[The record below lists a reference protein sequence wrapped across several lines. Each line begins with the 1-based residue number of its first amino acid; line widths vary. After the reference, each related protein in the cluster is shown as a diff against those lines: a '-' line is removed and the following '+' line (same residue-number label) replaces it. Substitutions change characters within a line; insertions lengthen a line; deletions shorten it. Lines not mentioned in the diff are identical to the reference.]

1 MKFKKLG
8 NTDLDVSLI
17 CLGTMTW
24 GTQNSEKDAFEQMDY
39 SINKGVNFVDL
50 KDAGDPVEQANFYSK
65 TGADEICFLDISATY
80 ENRKTMFDVIS
91 KTAETC
97 FVPLTVG
104 GGVNNLND
112 FRELLKCG
120 ADKVSVNSSAVSNP
134 KIIIESSDKFG
145 NQCVVLAIDAIENKT
160 MPSGYEVTTHGGRK
174 KTNLD
179 ALNWAIQGVRN
190 GAGEILLTSM
200 NADGMKTGYNLQLT
214 KLISENVSVPVIASG
229 GAGNPKD
236 MVDVVIKSGASAVL
250 AASIFHFGIHS
261 IFSVKKEMLKNG
273 IHVRECEN

>member
-1 MKFKKLG
+1 MLS
-8 NTDLDVSLI
+8 TRVIACLDVH
-17 CLGTMTW
+17 GGRTV
-24 GTQNSEKDAFEQMDY
+24 
-39 SINKGVNFVDL
+39 KGINFVDL
-50 KDAGDPVEQANFYSK
+50 KDAGDPVEQANLYSK

-80 ENRKTMFDVIS
+80 EKRKTMLDVIS
-91 KTAETC
+91 KTAKSC

-104 GGVNNLND
+104 GGVNNLDN
-112 FRELLKCG
+112 FCELLNCG
-120 ADKVSVNSSAVSNP
+120 ADKVSVNSSAVYNP
-134 KIIIESSDKFG
+134 KIIRESSDKFG
-145 NQCVVLAIDAIENKT
+145 NQCVVLAIDAIENKA

-174 KTNLD
+174 NTNLD
-179 ALNWAIQGVRN
+179 VLNWAIQGVRN

-236 MVDVVIKSGASAVL
+236 MVDVVLKSGASAVL

-261 IFSVKKEMLKNG
+261 IFSVKKEMFKNG
-273 IHVRECEN
+273 IQVRGYEN